1 MYLIDTDVLIWVLRG
16 RSEIIEKVS
25 QLKEKQALGISVIS
39 IAEIYKNIFPS
50 ELTTT
55 EDYLNQ
61 HIQLDVNSKISKIAG
76 LYWQQ
81 YAKNLKGLSLTD
93 CLIAATAN
101 FNNCTLVSLNT
112 KHFPMKDIMVINPL
126 T

>member
-1 MYLIDTDVLIWVLRG
+1 MYLLDTDVLIWILRD
-16 RSEIIEKVS
+16 RKDIVEKAS
-25 QLKEKQALGISVIS
+25 QLKELAPLCISVIS

-55 EDYLNQ
+55 EDFLDQ
-61 HIQLDVNSKISKIAG
+61 HIILDVDQKIAKIAG

-81 YAKNLKGLSLTD
+81 YSKQLKSLSLAD

-101 FNNCTLVSLNT
+101 VHNLTLVTLNT
-112 KHFPMKDIMVINPL
+112 KHFPMKDIEVLNPSN
-126 T
+126 